1 MVTSEAIEVSI
12 FLVSMQPSL
21 SLKCG
26 KAQMSQRNHDGIV
39 SKLRKCCRFEMS
51 KQLYKCFSI
60 VQSDTL
66 LSWFC
71 FVAMLINFPEMIFC
85 TAKYRCVMYRVCSHV
100 RDYKCCCQRI
110 KDAIQAAIFLKSF
123 IMRSNSKH
131 YI

>member
-12 FLVSMQPSL
+12 FLVSMQPSF

-39 SKLRKCCRFEMS
+39 SKLRKCCRLEMS

-71 FVAMLINFPEMIFC
+71 FIAMFINFPEMIFC

-110 KDAIQAAIFLKSF
+110 KDAQAAIFLKSF